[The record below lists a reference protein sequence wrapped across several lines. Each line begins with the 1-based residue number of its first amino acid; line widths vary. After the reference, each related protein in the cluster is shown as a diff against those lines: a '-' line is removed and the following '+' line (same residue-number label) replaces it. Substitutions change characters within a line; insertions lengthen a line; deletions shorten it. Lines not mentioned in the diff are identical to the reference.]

1 MKPVRVMVVD
11 DSVFMRR
18 MVKDLLETDPEIEV
32 VALARDGQEALEMLP
47 EVRPDVVLLDV
58 EMPRLNGLEF
68 LERALSREP
77 LRVIM
82 LSALTQEGSDV
93 TIQALERGALDF
105 IPKPSGTISLDIDRK
120 KEEIIQ
126 KVKSVSTI
134 PLERVRMCCLPQR
147 GSGRRL
153 RGRETKEESRRVVFV
168 ASSTGGPKALQI
180 LMQGLSPLTESGMV
194 LVQHMPPGF
203 TKSLADRLSDLAPF
217 PVREAQGGEAILK
230 NHAFLAPGGKHL
242 LVNGERRLVLDD
254 SPPLKGLKPC
264 ADISLSSLVDVFGSR
279 ILAVI
284 LTGMGKDGLEGC
296 RKLKKAG
303 GTVIAQDEKT
313 SLIFGMPR
321 AVIEEGLADLV
332 LPIEDIGKAI
342 TEWDRRGD
350 NAP

>member
-32 VALARDGQEALEMLP
+32 VALARDGMEALEMLP
-47 EVRPDVVLLDV
+47 AASPDVVLLDV
-58 EMPRLNGLEF
+58 EMPRMDGLEF
-68 LERALSREP
+68 LRRVLPERP

-82 LSALTQEGSDV
+82 LSALTQEGSEV
-93 TIQALERGALDF
+93 TMQALELGALDF
-105 IPKPSGTISLDIDRK
+105 IPKPSGAISLDIDRK

-126 KVKSVSTI
+126 KVKAVSTI
-134 PLERVRMCCLPQR
+134 SLERVREGVVHTGKLRKRVHEKGVQR
-147 GSGRRL
+147 
-153 RGRETKEESRRVVFV
+153 ESQRVVFV

-180 LMQGLSPLTESGMV
+180 LMQGLSPLRRSGMV

-217 PVREAQGGEAILK
+217 LVREAQGGEAILV

-242 LVNGERRLVLDD
+242 VVDGDRRLVLDD
-254 SPPLKGLKPC
+254 RPPLKGLKPC
-264 ADISLSSLVDVFGSR
+264 ADISLSSLVEVFGDR
-279 ILAVI
+279 VLAVI

-296 RKLKKAG
+296 RKLKARG

-321 AVIEEGLADLV
+321 AVIEEGLVDLV
-332 LPIEDIGKAI
+332 LPIEEIGRAI
-342 TEWDRRGD
+342 VDWDRHGD
-350 NAP
+350 HTE

>member
-1 MKPVRVMVVD
+1 MKPIRVMVVD

-18 MVKDLLETDPEIEV
+18 MVKDLLETDPEIRV
-32 VALARDGQEALEMLP
+32 VALARDGEEALAMFP
-47 EVRPDVVLLDV
+47 EAQPDVVLLDV

-68 LERALSREP
+68 LERALSRQP

-105 IPKPSGTISLDIDRK
+105 IPKPSGSISLDIDRK
-120 KEEIIQ
+120 KDEIIQ
-126 KVKSVSTI
+126 KVKSVSAI
-134 PLERVRMCCLPQR
+134 PLERVRMCCLPW
-147 GSGRRL
+147 GML
-153 RGRETKEESRRVVFV
+153 RKRPHGKETKEESRRVVFV
-168 ASSTGGPKALQI
+168 ASSTGGPKALQM
-180 LMQGLSPLTESGMV
+180 LMQGLAPLEDSGMV

-242 LVNGERRLVLDD
+242 LVNGDRRLALDD
-254 SPPLKGLKPC
+254 SPPFKGLKPC
-264 ADISLSSLVDVFGSR
+264 ADITLSSLVDVFGGR
-279 ILAVI
+279 ILAVV

-296 RKLKKAG
+296 RKLKKMG
-303 GTVIAQDEKT
+303 GKVIAQDEKT

-332 LPIEDIGKAI
+332 LPIEEIGKAI
-342 TEWDRRGD
+342 VEWDRHGD
-350 NAP
+350 DTH

>member
-1 MKPVRVMVVD
+1 MKPIRVMVVD

-18 MVKDLLETDPEIEV
+18 MVKDLLETDPEISV
-32 VALARDGQEALEMLP
+32 VALARDGEEALELIP
-47 EVRPDVVLLDV
+47 QVRPDVVLLDV

-82 LSALTQEGSDV
+82 LSALTQEGSEV
-93 TIQALERGALDF
+93 TMQALERGALDF
-105 IPKPSGTISLDIDRK
+105 IPKPSGSISLDIDRK

-126 KVKSVSTI
+126 KVKSVSAI
-134 PLERVRMCCLPQR
+134 PLERVRACCLP
-147 GSGRRL
+147 GGVLKKRL
-153 RGRETKEESRRVVFV
+153 HGEETKEESQRVVFV

-180 LMQGLSPLTESGMV
+180 LMQGLSPLTSSGMV

-217 PVREAQGGEAILK
+217 PVQEAQGGEAIFK

-242 LVNGERRLVLDD
+242 LVNGDRRLVLDD
-254 SPPLKGLKPC
+254 GPPLKGLKPC

-279 ILAVI
+279 VLAVI

-313 SLIFGMPR
+313 SLIFGMPK
-321 AVIEEGLADLV
+321 AVIEEGLADFV
-332 LPIEDIGKAI
+332 LPIEEIGKAI
-342 TEWDRRGD
+342 VEWDRCGD
-350 NAP
+350 DTR

>member
-1 MKPVRVMVVD
+1 MKPIRVMVVD

-18 MVKDLLETDPEIEV
+18 MVKDLLETDPDITV
-32 VALARDGQEALEMLP
+32 VALARDGEEALHLLP
-47 EVRPDVVLLDV
+47 QVQPDVVLLDV

-68 LERALSREP
+68 LEQALSRQP

-126 KVKSVSTI
+126 KVKAASAI
-134 PLERVRMCCLPQR
+134 PLERVKMCCLPGGALRKRPR
-147 GSGRRL
+147 G
-153 RGRETKEESRRVVFV
+153 EEVQEESRRVVFV

-180 LMQGLSPLTESGMV
+180 LMQNLSPLAESSMI

-203 TKSLADRLSDLAPF
+203 TKSLADRLNDLAPL
-217 PVREAQGGEAILK
+217 PVQEAQGGEAILK

-242 LVNGERRLVLDD
+242 LVNGDRRITLDD
-254 SPPLKGLKPC
+254 SPPVKGLKPC
-264 ADISLSSLVDVFGSR
+264 ADISLSSLVDVFGNR

-296 RKLKKAG
+296 RKLKEVG
-303 GTVIAQDEKT
+303 GTVIAQDERT
-313 SLIFGMPR
+313 SLIFGMPK

-332 LPIEDIGKAI
+332 LPIEEIGRAI
-342 TEWDRRGD
+342 VEWDRHGD
-350 NAP
+350 DSH

>member
-1 MKPVRVMVVD
+1 MKPIRVMLVD

-18 MVKDLLETDPEIEV
+18 MVKDLLETDPEIQV

-47 EVRPDVVLLDV
+47 KVQPDVVLLDV
-58 EMPRLNGLEF
+58 EMPRLDGLQF
-68 LERALSREP
+68 LERALARQP

-126 KVKSVSTI
+126 KVKAVSAI
-134 PLERVRMCCLPQR
+134 PLERVRLCCVPR
-147 GSGRRL
+147 GLVKKRL
-153 RGRETKEESRRVVFV
+153 HGREAHEESRRVVFV

-180 LMQGLSPLTESGMV
+180 LVQGLSPLEESGMV

-217 PVREAQGGEAILK
+217 PVKEAQGGEAILK

-242 LVNGERRLVLDD
+242 LVNGERRLILDD

-264 ADISLSSLVDVFGSR
+264 ADLSLSSLVDVFGSR
-279 ILAVI
+279 VLAVI

-303 GTVIAQDEKT
+303 GTVIAQDERT
-313 SLIFGMPR
+313 SIIFGMPK

-332 LPIEDIGKAI
+332 LPIEEIGKAI
-342 TEWDRRGD
+342 VEWDRHGD
-350 NAP
+350 DTR

>member
-1 MKPVRVMVVD
+1 MKPIRVMVVD

-18 MVKDLLETDPEIEV
+18 MVKDLLETDPEITV
-32 VALARDGQEALEMLP
+32 VALARDGEEALTLLS

-68 LERALSREP
+68 LERALAKQP

-105 IPKPSGTISLDIDRK
+105 IPKPSGAISLDIDRK
-120 KEEIIQ
+120 KDEIIQ
-126 KVKSVSTI
+126 KVKSVSAI
-134 PLERVRMCCLPQR
+134 PLERVKMCCLPW
-147 GSGRRL
+147 GAL
-153 RGRETKEESRRVVFV
+153 RKRPHGKEVREESQRIVFV

-180 LMQGLSPLTESGMV
+180 LMQGLAPLEDSGMV

-230 NHAFLAPGGKHL
+230 NYAFLAPGGKHL
-242 LVNGERRLVLDD
+242 LVNGDRRLTLDD

-264 ADISLSSLVDVFGSR
+264 ADITLSSLVDVFGNR
-279 ILAVI
+279 VLAVV

-296 RKLKKAG
+296 RKLKKVG
-303 GTVIAQDEKT
+303 GKVIAQDEKT

-321 AVIEEGLADLV
+321 AVIEEGLADAV
-332 LPIEDIGKAI
+332 LPIEEIGKAI
-342 TEWDRRGD
+342 VEWDRYGD
-350 NAP
+350 NTR

>member
-18 MVKDLLETDPEIEV
+18 IVKDLLETDPEIEV
-32 VALARDGQEALEMLP
+32 VALARDGIEALEMLP
-47 EVRPDVVLLDV
+47 TASPDVVLLDV
-58 EMPRLNGLEF
+58 EMPRMDGLEF
-68 LERALSREP
+68 LRRTLPQRP

-82 LSALTQEGSDV
+82 LSALTQEGSEI
-93 TIQALERGALDF
+93 TMQALELGALDF
-105 IPKPSGTISLDIDRK
+105 IPKPSGAISLDIDRK

-126 KVKSVSTI
+126 KVKAVSTI
-134 PLERVRMCCLPQR
+134 PLERVRKCTGCAGALKKRVHREEVQR
-147 GSGRRL
+147 
-153 RGRETKEESRRVVFV
+153 ESQRVVFV
-168 ASSTGGPKALQI
+168 ASSTGGPRALQI
-180 LMQGLSPLTESGMV
+180 LMQGLSPLRQSGMV

-217 PVREAQGGEAILK
+217 PVREAQGGEAIFV

-242 LVNGERRLVLDD
+242 VVNGDRRLVLDD
-254 SPPLKGLKPC
+254 RPPLKGLKPC
-264 ADISLSSLVDVFGSR
+264 ADISLSSLVEVFGDR
-279 ILAVI
+279 VLAVI

-296 RKLKKAG
+296 RKLKARG

-332 LPIEDIGKAI
+332 LPIEEIGRAI
-342 TEWDRRGD
+342 VEWDRRGD
-350 NAP
+350 HTE

>member
-47 EVRPDVVLLDV
+47 EVHPDVVLLDV

-68 LERALSREP
+68 LERALSQEP

-147 GSGRRL
+147 GSGKRL
-153 RGRETKEESRRVVFV
+153 RRRETKEESRRVVFV